1 MVTNHL
7 HKLRLQSVL
16 KWVSLDFTE
25 SNLRSSRTSL
35 CAIGYHIVQNLRFYR
50 RGKSALSENGLGFD
64 GGTVD
69 GEKAAKLS
77 RYARQQAQAALLDYL
92 HSTRS
97 FLFTD
102 AEHMSRNAP
111 IFLGKLVKKFKN
123 DTEIKR
129 SMTRLLRYHPINEFE
144 LFFESIGLKPSE
156 YSRLVPH
163 DMMFLTED
171 VMLLENYQ
179 VLCNYGIHRSNIGR
193 IYKEAAEAF
202 KSDNG
207 VLESKLQ
214 AFKEMGLNQ
223 SAIIK
228 LVSSSPDLLIGNKRM
243 EFFKVLEKFKSI
255 GIEFCW
261 FEEHLFEGNLFEGS
275 SYNFSHMLELLC
287 LLGNMG
293 CSEEQLGKL
302 VCHCPMLLLEASGNT
317 AFSLI
322 GFLLKFGSTKNEIC
336 SMFLQF
342 SRVQLRKFVCNLRR
356 CYQFLVEIEMEVQE
370 IGRIVRSHT
379 FMLGSCYLK
388 KTNSLSA
395 NLSIGKKRL
404 RGIVKE
410 NPQILQDWVI
420 GSKLKRI
427 PNTDEQLI
435 SKTMRTKFLLDLGF
449 VENSNEMRKALKV
462 FRGKGGELQERFDC
476 FVNAGLKRKDVSEMV
491 IVAPQVLNQSE
502 DVIRMKIDFLVNG
515 LGYPIS
521 SLVVFP
527 AYLNYTIQR
536 VKLRFSMYDWLKNQ
550 KIVEPNLS
558 LSTIVACGDKI
569 FTRAY
574 VNKHPRGSEIW
585 QKLKK
590 QIYPD

>member
-50 RGKSALSENGLGFD
+50 GGKSALSENGLGFH

-129 SMTRLLRYHPINEFE
+129 SMTRMLRYHPINEFE

-214 AFKEMGLNQ
+214 AFKRNG
-223 SAIIK
+223 
-228 LVSSSPDLLIGNKRM
+228 VD
-243 EFFKVLEKFKSI
+243 
-255 GIEFCW
+255 
-261 FEEHLFEGNLFEGS
+261 
-275 SYNFSHMLELLC
+275 
-287 LLGNMG
+287 
-293 CSEEQLGKL
+293 EEQLGKL
-302 VCHCPMLLLEASGNT
+302 VCQCPVLLLEASGNT

-342 SRVQLRKFVCNLRR
+342 SHVRLRKFVCNLRR
-356 CYQFLVEIEMEVQE
+356 CYQFLVEIDMEGQE

-420 GSKLKRI
+420 GSKLKRL

-462 FRGKGGELQERFDC
+462 FRGRGGELQERFDC
-476 FVNAGLKRKDVSEMV
+476 FVDAGLKRKDVSEMV

-521 SLVVFP
+521 SLVAFP

-590 QIYPD
+590 RIYPD